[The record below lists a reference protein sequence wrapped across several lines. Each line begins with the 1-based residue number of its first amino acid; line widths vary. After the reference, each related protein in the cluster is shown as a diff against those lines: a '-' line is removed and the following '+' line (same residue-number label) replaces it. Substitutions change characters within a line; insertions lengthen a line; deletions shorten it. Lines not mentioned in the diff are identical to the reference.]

1 MLHTWS
7 EAIWQAKVD
16 HRNIQPDKNFSRWK
30 LMLEKIDQEKN
41 KNKNKVAHTLL
52 SLKLLKHHC
61 NWENLFGFPF
71 GCQ

>member
-1 MLHTWS
+1 
-7 EAIWQAKVD
+7 
-16 HRNIQPDKNFSRWK
+16 
-30 LMLEKIDQEKN
+30 MLEKIDQEKN